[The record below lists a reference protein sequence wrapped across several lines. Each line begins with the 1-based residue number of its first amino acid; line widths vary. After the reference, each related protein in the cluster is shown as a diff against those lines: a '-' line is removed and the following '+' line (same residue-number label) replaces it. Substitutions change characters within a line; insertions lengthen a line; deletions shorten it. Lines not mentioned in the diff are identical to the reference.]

1 MKKFGVCELSVIP
14 VRKSPVSKS
23 EMVTQLLYGE
33 IFTIINFEEKW
44 SEICNTHDNYT
55 GWINNTQIRF
65 IERSTYNSLKKNK
78 AIYSLDIN
86 GSVTNKKGIKFSIP
100 LGSVV
105 SSCLLL
111 NTIFHGKKGILI
123 KSKIIKAAK
132 LFLESPYLWGGR
144 ITSGIDCSGFSQLIY
159 RICGLEI
166 DRDARQQAL
175 QGKKIDSSKINPG
188 NLAFFGNSIKEIT
201 HVGIMLNKNEIIHAF
216 GKIRIDIVNNEGII
230 NLESKK
236 LTHKIVQFREY

>member
-1 MKKFGVCELSVIP
+1 MNFKKKQIKW
-14 VRKSPVSKS
+14 KSIS
-23 EMVTQLLYGE
+23 ETFQKQHLVQTALLYL
-33 IFTIINFEEKW
+33 
-44 SEICNTHDNYT
+44 H
-55 GWINNTQIRF
+55 
-65 IERSTYNSLKKNK
+65 
-78 AIYSLDIN
+78 A
-86 GSVTNKKGIKFSIP
+86 
-100 LGSVV
+100 
-105 SSCLLL
+105 
-111 NTIFHGKKGILI
+111 
-123 KSKIIKAAK
+123 
-132 LFLESPYLWGGR
+132 PYLWGGR

-236 LTHKIVQFREY
+236 LTRLFGSFFSNIYIYIIYIFSSINKTRRCGMPPN

>member
-1 MKKFGVCELSVIP
+1 M
-14 VRKSPVSKS
+14 
-23 EMVTQLLYGE
+23 T
-33 IFTIINFEEKW
+33 
-44 SEICNTHDNYT
+44 
-55 GWINNTQIRF
+55 
-65 IERSTYNSLKKNK
+65 
-78 AIYSLDIN
+78 
-86 GSVTNKKGIKFSIP
+86 
-100 LGSVV
+100 
-105 SSCLLL
+105 
-111 NTIFHGKKGILI
+111 

-132 LFLESPYLWGGR
+132 LFLESPYLCGGR

>member
-1 MKKFGVCELSVIP
+1 MKKFGVCELSVVP

-44 SEICNTHDNYT
+44 SEIFNTHDNYT

-65 IERSTYNSLKKNK
+65 IERSTYKSLKKNK

-100 LGSVV
+100 MGSVV
-105 SSCLLL
+105 SFCLLL
-111 NTIFHGKKGILI
+111 NTIFHGKKGILT

>member
-55 GWINNTQIRF
+55 GWVNNTQIRF
-65 IERSTYNSLKKNK
+65 IERSTYNSLKKNEV
-78 AIYSLDIN
+78 IYSLDIN
-86 GSVTNKKGIKFSIP
+86 GSVTNKKGVKFSIP

-111 NTIFHGKKGILI
+111 NTIFHGKKGILTKSLTKPGKYTLSNLCI
-123 KSKIIKAAK
+123 TSSYRYGIFSLIFKTMELIIESEVIVDFLKYLIDWLETFNFSSSISVTLFSIEKSKGDNNVSYFHGFPSSNSYWNFEFLGIK
-132 LFLESPYLWGGR
+132 
-144 ITSGIDCSGFSQLIY
+144 
-159 RICGLEI
+159 
-166 DRDARQQAL
+166 
-175 QGKKIDSSKINPG
+175 
-188 NLAFFGNSIKEIT
+188 
-201 HVGIMLNKNEIIHAF
+201 
-216 GKIRIDIVNNEGII
+216 
-230 NLESKK
+230 
-236 LTHKIVQFREY
+236 